1 MEQSFANLIF
11 EGLVSP
17 FKISNM
23 VWFCHDISRIHGCY
37 CLKKER
43 TPSAVWGTT
52 KSVPRFAH
60 RRNRSSSRN
69 KPLQPTGQATL
80 ETAEAVFDL
89 DQTAALPFF
98 CVLPEGLSHG
108 A

>member
-1 MEQSFANLIF
+1 MEQRFGNLIF

-23 VWFCHDISRIHGCY
+23 VWFCHDISRIHGCD
-37 CLKKER
+37 CLKKEG

-60 RRNRSSSRN
+60 WRNRSSSRN
-69 KPLQPTGQATL
+69 KPLRRTRQAEL
-80 ETAEAVFDL
+80 
-89 DQTAALPFF
+89 
-98 CVLPEGLSHG
+98 
-108 A
+108 